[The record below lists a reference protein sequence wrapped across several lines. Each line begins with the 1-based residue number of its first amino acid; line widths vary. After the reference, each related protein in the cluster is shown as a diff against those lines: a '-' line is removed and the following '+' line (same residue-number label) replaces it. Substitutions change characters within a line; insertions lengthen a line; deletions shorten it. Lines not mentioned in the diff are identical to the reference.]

1 MTFAG
6 SSKRSD
12 VRRICVHVLSHIGNL
27 MQFHSPYV
35 SETARVSWR
44 TSENLKD
51 TKVDPYYSLGPK
63 HHAAI
68 MDEVPSV

>member
-35 SETARVSWR
+35 SQTARVSWR

-51 TKVDPYYSLGPK
+51 TRVDP
-63 HHAAI
+63 
-68 MDEVPSV
+68 